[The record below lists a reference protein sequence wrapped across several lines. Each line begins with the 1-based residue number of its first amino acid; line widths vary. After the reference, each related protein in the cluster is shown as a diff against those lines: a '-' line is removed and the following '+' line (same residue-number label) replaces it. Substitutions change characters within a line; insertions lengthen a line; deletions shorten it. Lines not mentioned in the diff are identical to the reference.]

1 MKLRDEIYTFAIKSY
16 IDNARENKLK
26 ISLAAE
32 VQEGSE
38 ISKLPKE
45 AYVNGFLYMT
55 FDFGAEQT
63 WVADQIE
70 IKDKMFNCI
79 LVYAGSDG
87 WQEYPVS
94 FPCIFIIGIDS
105 PEIDS
110 SRTVYF
116 SIPTNTK
123 EDKEFQVKVDNSKK
137 HLKLVKSWDDN
148 EKN

>member
-1 MKLRDEIYTFAIKSY
+1 MKLRDEIYAETIKSY

-55 FDFGAEQT
+55 FDFGSEQT
-63 WVADQIE
+63 WVVDQIE
-70 IKDKMFNCI
+70 IKDKMFNCV
-79 LVYAGSDG
+79 LVYTGTDG
-87 WQEYPVS
+87 WEEFPVS

-110 SRTVYF
+110 GRTVNF
-116 SIPTNTK
+116 SITK
-123 EDKEFQVKVDNSKK
+123 EDKEFEVKVNNSKK
-137 HLKLVKSWDDN
+137 HLKLVKSWDVDASN
-148 EKN
+148 

>member
-16 IDNARENKLK
+16 IENARENKLK
-26 ISLAAE
+26 ISLAVE

-55 FDFGAEQT
+55 FDFSSENT
-63 WVADQIE
+63 WVTDQIE
-70 IKDKMFNCI
+70 IKDKMFSCV

-110 SRTVYF
+110 TRTVNF
-116 SIPTNTK
+116 SITK
-123 EDKEFQVKVDNSKK
+123 EDKEFEVKVNNSKK
-137 HLKLVKSWDDN
+137 HLKLVKFW
-148 EKN
+148 EK

>member
-16 IDNARENKLK
+16 IENARENKLK
-26 ISLAAE
+26 ISLAVE
-32 VQEGSE
+32 VQEGLE

-55 FDFGAEQT
+55 FDFSSENT
-63 WVADQIE
+63 WVTDQIE
-70 IKDKMFNCI
+70 IKDKMFSCV

-110 SRTVYF
+110 TRTVNF
-116 SIPTNTK
+116 SITK
-123 EDKEFQVKVDNSKK
+123 EDKEFEVKVNNSKK
-137 HLKLVKSWDDN
+137 HLKLVKFW
-148 EKN
+148 EK